1 MIQRCE
7 PTAYQEFEKLGERT
21 IYLVLSFFEIIPKQK
36 VQFSSKPNLDC
47 EIFVFRILRKV
58 DYAKVLHQLLTTNNI
73 IEDK

>member
-7 PTAYQEFEKLGERT
+7 PTGYQEFKKCGERT
-21 IYLVLSFFEIIPKQK
+21 THLVLSFFEMIPKQK
-36 VQFSSKPNLDC
+36 VQFSSNPNLDC
-47 EIFVFRILRKV
+47 EIFVFRILLKV